1 MKKQLITN
9 ILIIILLL
17 NANLGHGIRGD
28 RMWKNDGFA
37 IYKLDLSIVYNPQ
50 VVDRNSHPD
59 VEIENAEWKISL
71 VGDNGSSLIYL
82 ISSNNSDV
90 KRLFFNGE
98 DQAKIVVDVETGND
112 LNGNWMGLFAPTEG
126 FNLGYQSNL
135 KYTFNDNDKKY
146 YQVTNQTVAEFEYDN
161 KTTIAEVWSMEI
173 PDYNSTMGPL
183 SSNDGTDYDSRF
195 LAMNMKSNIIKQTGL
210 QTFQSFNIVI
220 DIFHNQ
226 AWKFFRTMD
235 YEINLISVNDKVNI
249 FNYTN
254 YLLIIGVTF
263 VIFMLSLI
271 FLANK
276 DKLLNF
282 KKSN

>member
-1 MKKQLITN
+1 
-9 ILIIILLL
+9 
-17 NANLGHGIRGD
+17 
-28 RMWKNDGFA
+28 
-37 IYKLDLSIVYNPQ
+37 
-50 VVDRNSHPD
+50 
-59 VEIENAEWKISL
+59 
-71 VGDNGSSLIYL
+71 
-82 ISSNNSDV
+82 
-90 KRLFFNGE
+90 
-98 DQAKIVVDVETGND
+98 
-112 LNGNWMGLFAPTEG
+112 
-126 FNLGYQSNL
+126 
-135 KYTFNDNDKKY
+135 FNDNDKKY